1 MENLFLHLLNLSI
14 TASYIVLAVILLRF
28 LLAKAPKWISCLLWA
43 VVGLRLAIPF
53 SIESIFSLIPSKEP
67 IPNDIMISP
76 EPQIHSGISF
86 VNHAV
91 NPVISNNFTPEPAQS
106 ANPMQVFFFVAT
118 VIWAIGLC
126 ATLLWGSISY
136 LRLKKVV
143 SASINLRE
151 NIYLCDEIDSPFIL
165 GIIRPRIY
173 LPSSLG
179 EEEMRHVIAHER
191 AHLARKD
198 HFWKPIGFLLL
209 AIYWFN
215 PILWLA
221 YVLLCRDIEAA
232 CDQRAISDMSEEE
245 RKNYSGALLSCSSR
259 RFAVSACPLA
269 FGEVGVKSRIK
280 SVLNYKKP
288 AFWIIIVSLILCV
301 VLAVCF
307 LTMPKDSGRDNETE
321 TEDNADYGITDPD
334 VLSYEQQYLKD
345 KYPQYFGLDASG
357 GLDIYVCQFS
367 PGTYYFYL
375 FEHSDTMTNWIDM
388 SSMKGCVSTASM
400 RLILDTYDVTRDDI
414 TVIPWQ
420 NPLSSYI
427 GSPWIH
433 IVGEAPEVTQAKVDA
448 YKEMILDMLFG
459 DQQFNSPTYDSMQFD
474 VDGDGNIEHCVL
486 GFGRTSGIFTFTF
499 TASEVT
505 VGDLWEQE
513 YYNVI
518 YSDWYKLSFVRCDDG
533 VVRVQGIDQMGEIHL
548 FDISIVDGNVQ
559 LTEDGVPIGEVF
571 NVIKSKYSLLYS
583 EPSMSW
589 VLNYDEVPF
598 VEIAGEKLYTSDQ
611 ISNDILVHT
620 QLGTVTETTTEQNDF
635 KALKESHGGRYA
647 ELVDE
652 ILENN
657 QIIYKVDPLDK
668 SGVSL
673 YYVMFQ
679 KDGSRLL
686 VYGHYEEGVKTDFIR
701 WIFELSPYN

>member
-14 TASYIVLAVILLRF
+14 TASYIVLAVILLR
-28 LLAKAPKWISCLLWA
+28 LILRRAPKWISCLLWA

-53 SIESIFSLIPSKEP
+53 SIESIFSLIPSSTP
-67 IPNDIMISP
+67 IPSDIMTTQT
-76 EPQIHSGISF
+76 PQINSGFSF
-86 VNHAV
+86 VNSSV
-91 NPVISNNFTPEPAQS
+91 NPIISESFAPVSTES

-118 VIWAIGLC
+118 VVWAIGLC

-179 EEEMRHVIAHER
+179 EEEAHHVIAHER

-232 CDQRAISDMSEEE
+232 CDQRAISDMSEED
-245 RKNYSGALLSCSSR
+245 RKNYSSALLSCSSR

-269 FGEVGVKSRIK
+269 FGEVGGKARIK
-280 SVLNYKKP
+280 AVLNYKKP
-288 AFWIIIVSLILCV
+288 AFWIMIVALLLCV
-301 VLAVCF
+301 VLAICF
-307 LTMPKDSGRDNETE
+307 LTVPADDTKGEDGTGVSNFGQTE
-321 TEDNADYGITDPD
+321 N
-334 VLSYEQQYLKD
+334 LSPELEYLMEV
-345 KYPQYFGLDASG
+345 YPEFFGLDASN
-357 GLDIYVCQFS
+357 GLDVYVCQFAENS
-367 PGTYYFYL
+367 YYFSL
-375 FEHSDTMTNWIDM
+375 KSHSDTLEQGSVELLELKSTNT
-388 SSMKGCVSTASM
+388 STM
-400 RLILDTYDVTRDDI
+400 RLILSTYDVTRDNI

-459 DQQFNSPTYDSMQFD
+459 DQQFGSPTYDSMQFD

-486 GFGRTSGIFTFTF
+486 GFGMTSGIFTFTF
-499 TASEVT
+499 TASEVST
-505 VGDLWEQE
+505 GDWAKE
-513 YYNVI
+513 YFTVI
-518 YSDWYKLSFVRCDDG
+518 YSNVYSPSFFKCDDG
-533 VVRVQGIDQMGEIHL
+533 IVRVRGVDQNGGIHL
-548 FDISIVDGNVQ
+548 FDISIVDGNVF
-559 LTEDGVPIGEVF
+559 LTENGVSISEV
-571 NVIKSKYSLLYS
+571 VATEASYSLLYF

-589 VLNYDEVPF
+589 VLNKDEVPF
-598 VEIAGEKLYTSDQ
+598 VVIDNGKLYEST
-611 ISNDILVHT
+611 ISNDKIV
-620 QLGTVTETTTEQNDF
+620 QGMIGDVTEVSAEQNAF
-635 KALKESHGGRYA
+635 KILKEAYGGTYA
-647 ELVDE
+647 ELVNE
-652 ILENN
+652 IIDHN
-657 QIIYKVDPLDK
+657 YKTYLVDQYGND
-668 SGVSL
+668 GVKL
-673 YYVMFQ
+673 YYVMYQ
-679 KDGSRLL
+679 NDGSTLL
-686 VYGHYEEGVKTDFIR
+686 VYGHYEGGEKNDLIR
-701 WIFELSPYN
+701 WIFRLGI

>member
-14 TASYIVLAVILLRF
+14 TASYIVLAVILLR
-28 LLAKAPKWISCLLWA
+28 LILSKAPKWISCLLWA

-86 VNHAV
+86 VNSSV
-91 NPVISNNFTPEPAQS
+91 NPIISESFAPVSTES

-118 VIWAIGLC
+118 VVWAIGLC

-136 LRLKKVV
+136 LRLKRVV

-179 EEEMRHVIAHER
+179 EEEAHHVIAHER

-321 TEDNADYGITDPD
+321 TEDNADYGITDPN

-345 KYPQYFGLDASG
+345 KYPEYFGLDASE

-400 RLILDTYDVTRDDI
+400 RLILDTYDVTREDI
-414 TVIPWQ
+414 TVIPFQ
-420 NPLSSYI
+420 HMLSSYI
-427 GSPWIH
+427 GPHMIISKD
-433 IVGEAPEVTQAKVDA
+433 EAPEDTAARRNA
-448 YKEMILDMLFG
+448 YKEKILDMLFG
-459 DQQFNSPTYDSMQFD
+459 YEQYTLPIYDSMQFD

-486 GFGRTSGIFTFTF
+486 GFGRTSGIFTFAF

-518 YSDWYKLSFVRCDDG
+518 YSDWYKLSFVKCDDG
-533 VVRVQGIDQMGEIHL
+533 VVRVQGIDQTEEIHL

-559 LTEDGVPIGEVF
+559 LTEDGVPIGKVF

-583 EPSMSW
+583 EPSLSW
-589 VLNYDEVPF
+589 VLNSDEVPF
-598 VEIAGEKLYTSDQ
+598 VEIAGEKLYTSEQ
-611 ISNDILVHT
+611 ISNDMPVHT

-635 KALKESHGGRYA
+635 KALKESYGGRYA

-686 VYGHYEEGVKTDFIR
+686 VYGHYEGGEKNDFIR
-701 WIFELSPYN
+701 WIFRLGI

>member
-28 LLAKAPKWISCLLWA
+28 LLTKAPKWISCLLWA
-43 VVGLRLAIPF
+43 VVGIRLAIPV

-76 EPQIHSGISF
+76 EPQIHSGIGF

-106 ANPMQVFFFVAT
+106 ANPLQIFFFAAT
-118 VIWAIGLC
+118 VIWVIGLC
-126 ATLLWGSISY
+126 ATLLWGMISY
-136 LRLKKVV
+136 IRLRKTV
-143 SASINLRE
+143 SASIKLRD
-151 NIYLCDEIDSPFIL
+151 NVYFCDGIDSPFIL
-165 GIIRPRIY
+165 GIFRPRIY

-179 EEEMRHVIAHER
+179 EEEMRHVIAHEN
-191 AHLARKD
+191 AHLKRKD
-198 HFWKPIGFLLL
+198 HLWKPLGFLLL

-215 PILWLA
+215 PLLWLA
-221 YVLLCRDIEAA
+221 YILLCRDIEAA
-232 CDQRAISDMSEEE
+232 CDQRVIDGMTEYE
-245 RKNYSGALLSCSSR
+245 RKNYSSALLSCSVR

-307 LTMPKDSGRDNETE
+307 LTMPKDSDRDNETETE
-321 TEDNADYGITDPD
+321 TEDNADYGITDSD
-334 VLSYEQQYLKD
+334 VLSYEQRYLLD
-345 KYPQYFGLDASG
+345 KYPEYFGLDASG
-357 GLDIYVCQFS
+357 GLDIYVCQFA
-367 PGTYYFYL
+367 PENYHFYL
-375 FEHSDTMTNWIDM
+375 FEHSDTMISWIDM
-388 SSMKGCVSTASM
+388 SSMKGSASTASM
-400 RLILDTYDVTRDDI
+400 RLILDTYDVTREDI
-414 TVIPWQ
+414 TVVPFQ
-420 NPLSSYI
+420 HPLSSYI
-427 GSPWIH
+427 GPTNLI
-433 IVGEAPEVTQAKVDA
+433 PEGDPPEDTAARRNA
-448 YKEMILDMLFG
+448 YKEKILDMLFG
-459 DQQFNSPTYDSMQFD
+459 DEQYTPPIYDSMQFD

-505 VGDLWEQE
+505 VGEWEQE

-533 VVRVQGIDQMGEIHL
+533 VVRVQGIDQTEEIHL

-571 NVIKSKYSLLYS
+571 NFFKSKYSLLYS
-583 EPSMSW
+583 EPSLSW
-589 VLNYDEVPF
+589 VLNSDAVPF

-611 ISNDILVHT
+611 ISNDMLVHIE
-620 QLGTVTETTTEQNDF
+620 LGTVTETTTEQNDF

-686 VYGHYEEGVKTDFIR
+686 VYGHYEGGEKNDFIR
-701 WIFELSPYN
+701 WIFRLGI